1 MLKQRVKE
9 TKLVLSKINSEVDTI
24 LELKNLEEVQKMNNV
39 VNLVEFFKWKY
50 ISRYAWCLV
59 SFCFIGFFYS

>member
-1 MLKQRVKE
+1 MLKQHVKE

-24 LELKNLEEVQKMNNV
+24 LEFKNLEEVQRMNNV

-50 ISRYAWCLV
+50 ISR
-59 SFCFIGFFYS
+59 